1 MASRAA
7 SIAMM
12 GVFMV
17 SPDLK
22 FCRLQRICRRNQ
34 QRRRQQSPKDPKEA
48 SFALHRRLPARLT
61 ELYWIVMRHG
71 FISRCQRC
79 SGCHGR
85 GCAESDERST
95 SVRAVTRRGHGTSGG
110 WHSGCRCT
118 PCRAAHAETQRT
130 FGRARAQQRLPAEVR
145 QQLLDGINAGQSFRS
160 LLRDLG
166 LTPNQV
172 WGLTKTDER
181 GVSGLL
187 ITREQQPSQPKDG
200 PWLGGV
206 GLNCFC
212 PLGVEKLECHHR

>member
-1 MASRAA
+1 
-7 SIAMM
+7 MM

-17 SPDLK
+17 SPDLR
-22 FCRLQRICRRNQ
+22 FCRLHRMCRRNQ
-34 QRRRQQSPKDPKEA
+34 QRRRQQSPKDRKKHP
-48 SFALHRRLPARLT
+48 SHCHPRLPARLT

-71 FISRCQRC
+71 LISRCQRC
-79 SGCHGR
+79 GGCHGR

-172 WGLTKTDER
+172 WGLTKTDEQWSADLDAALTATPPR
-181 GVSGLL
+181 RPQARDQRSVRQGLCLQGMSGAP
-187 ITREQQPSQPKDG
+187 TTWMAGSR
-200 PWLGGV
+200 
-206 GLNCFC
+206 
-212 PLGVEKLECHHR
+212 